1 MASTG
6 TIIVQV
12 HTSRAQVPIPGATVA
27 ITQKGAGGRHKLL
40 AVRDTDQNGR
50 TEPIVIPTPDIDASF
65 FPGGQVPFSLCD
77 VWGQAS
83 GFEVQ
88 LIEDVQIF
96 PGTETIQNLELIPLP
111 EQTPPRSRAEVV
123 QIPPQDL

>member
-6 TIIVQV
+6 TIIAQV
-12 HTSRAQVPIPGATVA
+12 YTSRAQVPIPGATVA

-40 AVRDTDQNGR
+40 AVRVTDQSGR
-50 TEPIVIPTPDIDASF
+50 TDPIVIPTPDLDASS
-65 FPGGQVPFSLCD
+65 FPGDQTPFSLCD
-77 VWGQAS
+77 VWAEAS

-88 LIEDVQIF
+88 LVEDVQIF
-96 PGTETIQNLELIPLP
+96 PDTETIQNLELIPLP
-111 EQTPPRSRAEVV
+111 EQAPLRSRAEVV

>member
-1 MASTG
+1 MDGPNLLSSQRLISTP
-6 TIIVQV
+6 
-12 HTSRAQVPIPGATVA
+12 A
-27 ITQKGAGGRHKLL
+27 
-40 AVRDTDQNGR
+40 
-50 TEPIVIPTPDIDASF
+50 F
-65 FPGGQVPFSLCD
+65 FPRQVPFSLCD